1 MNTNGIKQ
9 NDHLLIEN
17 LLSKY
22 SVSCLQ
28 ETKFGDATHLST
40 FKFHLGSS
48 FQHKVFV
55 SDPNSHL
62 HRPTRGRSNGVVTVL
77 HSDFPGF
84 DSAAEVTHLTVD
96 GRYLVVRVM
105 VDGLP
110 LYIHN
115 VCTSGSPGK
124 TKILLEFGPG

>member
-1 MNTNGIKQ
+1 M
-9 NDHLLIEN
+9 
-17 LLSKY
+17 
-22 SVSCLQ
+22 
-28 ETKFGDATHLST
+28 
-40 FKFHLGSS
+40 
-48 FQHKVFV
+48 
-55 SDPNSHL
+55 
-62 HRPTRGRSNGVVTVL
+62 VTVL

-115 VCTSGSPGK
+115 VYAPVDRQEKQKKNSSLVPVDVEDRATH
-124 TKILLEFGPG
+124 LV